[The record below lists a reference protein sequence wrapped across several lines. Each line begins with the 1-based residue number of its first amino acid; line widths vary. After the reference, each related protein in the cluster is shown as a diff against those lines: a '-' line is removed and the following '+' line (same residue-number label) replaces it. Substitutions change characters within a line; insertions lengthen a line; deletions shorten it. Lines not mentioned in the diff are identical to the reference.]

1 MTEHTTGPD
10 GHSLYL
16 VEHVR
21 AALASSATAE
31 LGVEVRVTG
40 GGVYLTGTVASDE
53 HSLDVER
60 VAAEAAEG
68 LPVHNDLV
76 VVHAGPDNDVEVL
89 S

>member
-1 MTEHTTGPD
+1 MTGHTTPNEE
-10 GHSLYL
+10 HSPYL

-21 AALASSATAE
+21 VALASSPTAE
-31 LGVEVRVTG
+31 LGVDVAVTG

-53 HSLDVER
+53 HRLEVER

-68 LPVHNDLV
+68 LVVHNDLV
-76 VVHAGPDNDVEVL
+76 VLHAGPDNDVEVL